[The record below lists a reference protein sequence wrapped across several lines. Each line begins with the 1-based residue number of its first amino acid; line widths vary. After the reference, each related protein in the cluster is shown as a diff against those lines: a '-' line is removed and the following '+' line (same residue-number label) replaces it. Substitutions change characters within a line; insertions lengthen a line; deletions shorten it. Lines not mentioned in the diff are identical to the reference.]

1 MSSVK
6 KLKLQV
12 WILILV
18 VFVLGAT
25 TGASIDALYRQRQVQ
40 AMQAQREAA
49 ANSILLER
57 MMQELDLSNDQV
69 VQIRDVLLS
78 ARKEMSLTPGVKEI
92 RDTTNVKIKALLT
105 PEQQALYAEIR
116 AKRDAEKAVK

>member
-12 WILILV
+12 WILVLV

-25 TGASIDALYRQRQVQ
+25 TGASIDALYRQRQAQ

-49 ANSILLER
+49 ANSILLVR
-57 MMQELDLSNDQV
+57 MMQELDLTNEQV
-69 VQIRDVLLS
+69 VQIREVLLS
-78 ARKEMSLTPGVKEI
+78 ARKEMSLTPGIKEI
-92 RDTTNVKIKALLT
+92 RDNTNVRIKALLT
-105 PEQQALYAEIR
+105 PEQQALYT
-116 AKRDAEKAVK
+116 